1 MDEEKVEAKLGD
13 KAFSISGPTAP
24 LIAVMVI
31 FGGLIVWTNTRFIS
45 WMNDFVKEQKDE
57 HAAIKEA
64 VETMSWI
71 NSLPP
76 DRRPELVMPDHVIKR
91 LKGMQPYY
99 GDIESERA
107 RNARERQKK

>member
-1 MDEEKVEAKLGD
+1 MDEKVEAKVGD

-24 LIAVMVI
+24 LIVLSLI
-31 FGGLIVWTNTRFIS
+31 FGALTVWTNYRFIN
-45 WMNDFVKEQKDE
+45 WMNEFVRDQKAD

-71 NSLPP
+71 NSLPA
-76 DRRPELVMPDHVIKR
+76 DRRPELVMPEHVIKR

-99 GDIESERA
+99 DNEDRPA
-107 RNARERQKK
+107 RGGRK